1 VGALKS
7 SKLARGGSDALGV
20 LPWYLIIGPPG
31 AGKSTALSKSGL
43 QFPYLSAGGR
53 GVKGVAGTRN
63 CEWWLTNEAV
73 ILDTA
78 GRYTT
83 EDNDRDEWLS
93 FLDMLAKNRP
103 RRPLNGLLV
112 AVSVGD
118 FVELDEEGSAALG
131 QRIRERIDEV
141 MSRLKVVLPV
151 YLLFTKC
158 DLLAGFVE
166 TFGELAKNERGQI
179 WGFTLPAAEG
189 KAPGERFA
197 ELFDELSTQVS
208 AWSLDRLAKARRLED
223 RERIFQFPAQFDG
236 LRGTSP
242 SSSRPSSPPTCTRT
256 RRCSAG
262 VLHQRHPG
270 GRPIDRVM
278 RAMASAFGLQG
289 AVPEGE
295 TAVQDP
301 KSYFLRDVF
310 GKIIFKDQSL
320 AVRSASASR
329 RDLLV
334 QRAYTTGGLALA
346 ALLILLPTVSFFR
359 NLSLVHSTRDMVAGL
374 KGKLGSSTA
383 TLKALTPLR
392 TRLEELLTTRNEGAP
407 LTMRFGMW
415 QGDAVLAQLRPFYG
429 TTVRDLVVKQVLDLS
444 DTDLAE
450 FVKTPPAKLVA
461 RTHLPYWEALK
472 LSLVSTAPREESEP
486 ALDDATQEWML
497 GRITRPYFARA
508 LPESSEEGQALR
520 AHVATYLRLLAQ
532 DPELALPRDGR
543 LVERSRAVLRNL
555 PLADLALE
563 RVIAAAGQQQEDL
576 TLTGLLGGSLP
587 QYTSKTRVRAAFTK
601 RAYTGK
607 VGELLKAG
615 MKDAD
620 GWVLAA
626 PGAPGSS
633 AADLESAFFKSYI
646 AEWRSFLESI
656 ELVPMRADRAR
667 VQALLDDLTGGTT
680 PPLSVLF
687 ERVAENTRLEGRV
700 EQIGLDLKDRLI
712 SKLQSTP
719 AAQVPV
725 PGGKRND
732 PDRLLTATDVR
743 QFFEPFTSF
752 GVSRGEKQPAP
763 IDRYYEQLIVLRDG
777 FRAETQDASG
787 LALRI
792 RSARASLE
800 GLLASQNAGLLR
812 PVLYKLTSPPLDEA
826 YRVVT
831 GAQKSEA
838 IRNFCNGVGEP
849 FRALAK
855 RYPFAP
861 VPNEAPLAD
870 VADFFRPKTG
880 QLWVFFEAK
889 MKGNVLRAGDR
900 FLEPSGERVYP
911 QGVISYLGRANEV
924 TRALFPPSSND
935 PQVPF
940 SVHIHPVPKLASVA
954 FTVDGDTFEY
964 RNGPEEWRAF
974 RWPSPGKTPGASI
987 RVRDPRGK
995 VEVIQQDGDWG
1006 LLRLFEQ
1013 ATVASSTPAMFTLS
1027 WRVPTLDSEVLIDVK
1042 PVRGETP
1049 FSPGRARG
1057 SQASWPSSAALD
1069 CPSPRMRVNA
1079 RDRRPHSG
1087 AVREDSGPGRLPPRQ
1102 RGGPGGRRV
1111 LPLARRGAGG
1121 AVPDRRHP
1129 PRASGVLRAS
1139 RGAGAHRR
1147 GGRDAPQPRCRRP
1160 GVPLCR
1166 LPPGGHRCPVPELP
1180 RGTAGLL
1187 PLPRGG
1193 GEARPGCGQARG
1205 ERGVGA
1211 RAAAPGAGH
1220 RRVGPGRR
1228 ARQPAPR
1235 PARAR
1240 APGLTR
1246 R

>member
-1 VGALKS
+1 VILGIIFLVVLLSCLWTVAILFNLSLALPIVPTVATGVAVTAIVVVRRLQARAAAQAIEKTLKSQGEAFAAQARPDQQPEIQALQSEFGKAVSALKS
-7 SKLARGGSDALGV
+7 SKIARGKSDALGV
-20 LPWYLIIGPPG
+20 LPWYVIIGPPG

-83 EDNDRDEWLS
+83 EDNDRDEWLA
-93 FLDMLAKNRP
+93 FLDMLARNRP

-118 FVELDEEGSAALG
+118 FVDLDEEGSAALG
-131 QRIRERIDEV
+131 QRIRERMDEV
-141 MSRLKVVLPV
+141 MTRLKVVLPV
-151 YLLFTKC
+151 YVLFTKC

-166 TFGELAKNERGQI
+166 TFGELGKNERGQI
-179 WGFTLPAAEG
+179 WGFTLPVAEG
-189 KAPGERFA
+189 RAPGERFA

-208 AWSLDRLAKARRLED
+208 TWSLDRLAKARRLED
-223 RERIFQFPAQFDG
+223 RERIFQFPAQFDA
-236 LRGTSP
+236 LRGNLSEFIQTVFAANVYQDTPLLRGVYFTSG
-242 SSSRPSSPPTCTRT
+242 T
-256 RRCSAG
+256 
-262 VLHQRHPG
+262 QE

-289 AVPEGE
+289 AVPEAE
-295 TAVQDP
+295 AAVQDP

-310 GKIIFKDQSL
+310 GKVIFKDQSL

-334 QRAYTTGGLALA
+334 QRVYTFGGLALA
-346 ALLILLPTVSFFR
+346 ALLIVLPAVSFFR
-359 NLSLVHSTRDMVAGL
+359 NLSLVHSTRDLVAGL

-392 TRLEELLTTRNEGAP
+392 ARLEEMLATRTEGPP

-415 QGDAVLAQLRPFYG
+415 QGDSVLEELRPFYG

-444 DTDLAE
+444 DGELAD
-450 FVKTPPAKLVA
+450 FVKAPPAKLVA

-472 LSLVSTAPREESEP
+472 LHLLLTSPREDGEP
-486 ALDDATQEWML
+486 PLDDATREWML
-497 GRITRPYFARA
+497 TRITRPYFARA
-508 LPESSEEGQALR
+508 LSESSEEGQALR

-532 DPELALPRDGR
+532 DPGLALPRDGR
-543 LVERSRAVLRNL
+543 LVERSRTVLRGL

-576 TLTGLLGGSLP
+576 TLAGLLGGSLP
-587 QYTSKTRVRAAFTK
+587 EYTSKSRVRAAFTK
-601 RAYTGK
+601 RAYTGR

-626 PGAPGSS
+626 PGAAGSTP
-633 AADLESAFFKSYI
+633 ADLESAYFKAYI
-646 AEWRSFLESI
+646 AEWRGFLESI
-656 ELVPMRADRAR
+656 ELQPMRGDRAK
-667 VQALLDDLTGGTT
+667 VQALLDDLTGGST
-680 PPLSVLF
+680 PPLTVLF

-700 EQIGLDLKDRLI
+700 EQIGLDLKDRLLK
-712 SKLQSTP
+712 KLETTP

-725 PGGKRND
+725 PGGDRND
-732 PDRLLTATDVR
+732 PDRLLTATDLR
-743 QFFEPFTSF
+743 QFFDPFTSF

-763 IDRYYEQLIVLRDG
+763 IDRYYEQLVVLRDG

-792 RSARASLE
+792 KSARASLE

-812 PVLYKLTSPPLDEA
+812 PVLSKLTSPPLEEA

-838 IRNFCNGVGEP
+838 LRNFCNGVGEP
-849 FRALAK
+849 FRALSK

-861 VPNEAPLAD
+861 VPAEAPLAD

-880 QLWVFFEAK
+880 QIWAFFDAN
-889 MKGNVLRAGDR
+889 MKTNVVRAGDR
-900 FLEPSGERVYP
+900 FLNPAGEHVYP
-911 QGVISYLGRANEV
+911 PDVIGYLGRANDV

-940 SVHIHPVPKLASVA
+940 SVHIHPVPKLASVSL
-954 FTVDGDTFEY
+954 TVDGDTFEY
-964 RNGPEEWRAF
+964 RNGPEEWRSF
-974 RWPSPGKTPGASI
+974 KWPSPGKTPGASI

-1013 ATVASSTPAMFTLS
+1013 GTVHSSSPAMFTLS

-1042 PVRGETP
+1042 PVRGESPFTP
-1049 FSPGRARG
+1049 GQG
-1057 SQASWPSSAALD
+1057 SRKSSFL
-1069 CPSPRMRVNA
+1069 
-1079 RDRRPHSG
+1079 
-1087 AVREDSGPGRLPPRQ
+1087 AVFRGPGL
-1102 RGGPGGRRV
+1102 
-1111 LPLARRGAGG
+1111 
-1121 AVPDRRHP
+1121 VP
-1129 PRASGVLRAS
+1129 LRA
-1139 RGAGAHRR
+1139 
-1147 GGRDAPQPRCRRP
+1147 C
-1160 GVPLCR
+1160 
-1166 LPPGGHRCPVPELP
+1166 E
-1180 RGTAGLL
+1180 
-1187 PLPRGG
+1187 
-1193 GEARPGCGQARG
+1193 
-1205 ERGVGA
+1205 
-1211 RAAAPGAGH
+1211 
-1220 RRVGPGRR
+1220 
-1228 ARQPAPR
+1228 
-1235 PARAR
+1235 
-1240 APGLTR
+1240 
-1246 R
+1246 